1 MTGDK
6 NLLMDAPL
14 SPSHLKH
21 IIFADKGKSLVLGLG
36 KVAISKD
43 RHMDKVMLVESLGY
57 NLMSVSML
65 CDLDMV
71 VVFGK
76 YRCVVVMEADNS
88 KVFEG
93 FRRGDLYIVDFSTG
107 PQPAVCLLAK
117 ASEGWL
123 WHRRLGHAGM
133 RNLHTLA
140 KKKHVIGIENVKF
153 LKDHLCGACEAG
165 KMTKAKHPAKT
176 IMTTTRPF
184 ELLHMDLFGPNHYS
198 AVSNDASEYGFV
210 IVDDYTRYTWVH
222 IVTYKHEVQEVFKR
236 FSSRASTNFGVKIKH
251 IRSDNGTE
259 FKNSGLDDYLD
270 ELGITHELS
279 APYTPQQ
286 NGVVERKN
294 RTLVE
299 MARTMLDEYKTP
311 HRFWIDAIDT
321 ACHIINRVY
330 LHKFFKK
337 TAYELLTDK
346 KPNVSYFK
354 VFGAKCWI
362 RDPHH
367 NSKFAPKAHEGFMLG
382 YGKDSHTYRV
392 FNNVL
397 HKVVETV
404 DVRFDETNG
413 SQREHLPSVIDEP
426 APEET
431 IKFKATEDVIPTEES
446 AEEFIPEHEERRAN
460 APEENAEENGAEEN
474 ADQIPRRQP
483 AHPRV
488 AKEVQVEKI
497 INDIKAPGPLTRS
510 KASHLSNFC
519 GHYAFVSITEP
530 TKVDEAFLEP
540 EWIQA
545 MQEELHQFELNN
557 VWELVKRPDPRKH
570 NIIGTKWIYRN
581 KQDENG
587 LVVRNK
593 ARLVAQGYTQ
603 VEGIDFDE
611 TFAPVAR
618 LEAIRILLAYANHHD
633 IILYQMDVKSAFL
646 NGKLEEEVYVAQP
659 PGFED
664 PKHPD
669 KVFRL
674 NKALYGLKQAPR
686 AWYDTLK
693 EFLMKKGFKP
703 GSLDP
708 TLFTKSYDGEL
719 FVCQIYVDDII
730 FGCTD
735 QRYSDEFAYMMSEE
749 YQMSMMGE
757 LKFFLGLQ
765 IRQQRNGIFISQ
777 EKYLKDVLRKFGMQ
791 DCKGVKIPMPTKGHL
806 CTNENGIDFDHKVYR
821 SMIGSLL
828 YLCASRPDIMLSVC
842 MCARF
847 QAAPKES
854 HHKAVKHILRYLA
867 HTPTLGL
874 WYPKGSAFDLIGY
887 SDSDYAG
894 DRVDRKSTSGTC
906 HFLGRS
912 LVCWSSKK
920 QNCVSLSTAEAEYI
934 AAGSC
939 CAQLLWMKQTLKDY
953 GVNVKNVPLFCD
965 NESAIKIAHNPVQ
978 HSKTKHI
985 QIRHHFLRDHVL
997 KGDISIEHVKTEEQ
1011 LADIF
1016 TKPLDEK
1023 RFSKLRCELNILE
1036 SSNVL

>member
-21 IIFADKGKSLVLGLG
+21 IIFADKGKSQVLGLG
-36 KVAISKD
+36 KVAITKD

-76 YRCVVVMEADNS
+76 YRCVVIMEADNS

-198 AVSNDASEYGFV
+198 AVSNDASQYGFV
-210 IVDDYTRYTWVH
+210 IVDDYSRYTWVH

-294 RTLVE
+294 RTLAE

-311 HRFWIDAIDT
+311 RRFWTEAIDT

-497 INDIKAPGPLTRS
+497 IDDIEAPGPLTRS

-633 IILYQMDVKSAFL
+633 ITLYQMDVKSAFL

-791 DCKGVKIPMPTKGHL
+791 DCKGVKIPMPTNGHL
-806 CTNENGIDFDHKVYR
+806 CTDENGIDFDQKVYR

-847 QAAPKES
+847 QATPKES